1 MDTKEMLKVAE
12 ETAKSIEKVRRT
24 LDPLNAVPP
33 KKEGENMF
41 NNPLL
46 NMKPPTAGRKNKV
59 SANEG
64 NLVAENIVLKKQ
76 IEDSNDKIEK
86 AQQQIAD
93 LYAIIEKSKD
103 EFLTNAENFYADQF
117 LKLQHKVW
125 EAISS
130 EEKK

>member
-1 MDTKEMLKVAE
+1 MLRVAE

-41 NNPLL
+41 NNPL
-46 NMKPPTAGRKNKV
+46 MGIKPPVAGKKSKV
-59 SANEG
+59 SASES
-64 NLVAENIVLKKQ
+64 NLVAENILMKKQ
-76 IEDSNDKIEK
+76 ISEGNEKIEK
-86 AQQQIAD
+86 AQQKIAD

-125 EAISS
+125 EAIS